1 MSSQN
6 ADKSYEISSSELFGQ
21 QKIKL
26 FEIQHIIF
34 DFGGVLAERSFI
46 LKNLLDNIE
55 SDLSIKIPRIEDVYY
70 RKIKR
75 QLSSGRITSRE
86 FLELIIDKYYY
97 PFQKR
102 NGALPAKKVNIDYY
116 LELWFQMHIKL
127 TKLSKDMRK
136 IIERFHNAGYTVN
149 LMSNVYDL
157 YAKSY
162 EIRGFYNLFD
172 NVFLSNEIGLIKPD
186 IDKYK
191 YVLNNLSAKPK
202 QCIFIDDKIQNL
214 VPARTLGMI
223 VVKFKSFKKFTQ
235 QLDCLG
241 FNEVSKRFR
250 KEIEKKYQEY
260 RRKKK
265 QYKRARKAYKKS
277 LRRFL
282 NKKGKSEKE
291 LKEFKQKQEEYHKI
305 KLEFQK
311 EKEIKK
317 HELIAKCELD

>member
-1 MSSQN
+1 MNSQD
-6 ADKSYEISSSELFGQ
+6 ADKSYEIFSSELFGQ
-21 QKIKL
+21 QKVKL

-55 SDLSIKIPRIEDVYY
+55 NDLGIKIPRNEDVYY

-97 PFQKR
+97 PFQKV

-136 IIERFHNAGYTVN
+136 IIKRFHNAGYTVN

-172 NVFLSNEIGLIKPD
+172 NVFLSNEIGVIKPD

-191 YVLNNLSAKPK
+191 YVLNKLSAKPK
-202 QCIFIDDKIQNL
+202 ECIFIDDKIQNL

-223 VVKFKSFKKFTQ
+223 VVNFKSFKKFTE

-250 KEIEKKYQEY
+250 KEINQKYQEY
-260 RRKKK
+260 RMKKK
-265 QYKRARKAYKKS
+265 QYKRSRKAYKKS
-277 LRRFL
+277 RRAFL

-291 LKEFKQKQEEYHKI
+291 LKEFKQKQEEYHKL

-311 EKEIKK
+311 IKEIKK